1 MYNTKKSL
9 GTCTPTSCPKAG
21 IKIHESNNEYKFNP
35 FEQRPIQE
43 QSYHNSH
50 SHSHSAPPQ
59 RQKQNANL
67 QNTKLSSLDLNLDNY
82 SLEDLL
88 TLFNIN
94 AINQDTLKDAKQIV
108 LKMHPDKSK
117 LDAKYFLFFSG
128 AYKRLYGVYEFQN
141 KSSNKKYVD
150 EDFYN
155 ESNANVLNHMFEKN
169 KKLKNPQDF
178 NLWFNQQ
185 FEKHK
190 LEDDENG
197 AGHGDW
203 LKSDD
208 GIFSTNEKVTKTN
221 MNEIFEKQKKHIQSL
236 TVYQGISDSVA
247 STLGGSLL
255 MNDGNFSSSS
265 GSLEYTDLK
274 QAYTETVIPV
284 TMEDYEKMPKF
295 RNVNEYKNHRESVD
309 TKPLTK
315 EEAEAILLRKQK
327 NMDQDS
333 AALAYKY
340 AKQAEKIKEKEKSFW
355 ADIKLITG
363 W

>member
-1 MYNTKKSL
+1 MHNTKKSL

-35 FEQRPIQE
+35 FEQRPIHTQP
-43 QSYHNSH
+43 QHQHQYTP
-50 SHSHSAPPQ
+50 ATAQ
-59 RQKQNANL
+59 RQRQHTNL

-94 AINQDTLKDAKQIV
+94 SINQDDLKDAKQIV

-117 LDAKYFLFFSG
+117 MDAKYFLFFSA
-128 AYKRLYGVYEFQN
+128 AYKRLYSVYEFQN

-150 EDFYN
+150 EEFYN
-155 ESNANVLNHMFEKN
+155 DSNKNILNHMFEK
-169 KKLKNPQDF
+169 KKLKDPQDF

-190 LEDDENG
+190 LEDEENG

-208 GIFSTNEKVTKTN
+208 GIFNINEKVTKTN

-315 EEAEAILLRKQK
+315 EESEAILLRKQK

>member
-1 MYNTKKSL
+1 MQNTKKSL
-9 GTCTPTSCPKAG
+9 GTCTPTTCPKAG
-21 IKIHESNNEYKFNP
+21 IKIHDSKNEYKFNP
-35 FEQRPIQE
+35 FEQRPLEPKQF
-43 QSYHNSH
+43 
-50 SHSHSAPPQ
+50 A
-59 RQKQNANL
+59 QNANHLPHPHAHSQSQNKNL
-67 QNTKLSSLDLNLDNY
+67 QNTKLASLDLNLDNY

-88 TLFNIN
+88 TLFNIHS
-94 AINQDTLKDAKQIV
+94 ITHETLKDAKQIV

-169 KKLKNPQDF
+169 KNLKNPQDF

-185 FEKHK
+185 FDKHK

-197 AGHGDW
+197 VGHGDW

-208 GIFSTNEKVTKTN
+208 GIFNINEKVTKTN

-236 TVYQGISDSVA
+236 TVYQGISDSFA

-265 GSLEYTDLK
+265 GTLEYTDLK

-295 RNVNEYKNHRESVD
+295 RNVNEYKNHRESID

-315 EEAEAILLRKQK
+315 EESEMILHRKKQ
-327 NMDQDS
+327 NMDHDS

-340 AKQAEKIKEKEKSFW
+340 AKQAEKIKEKDNSFW